1 MKAPPVVLMA
11 FTLLAGAG
19 LATAHP
25 MGNFSVNHYARLE
38 PGAKGLIITYVLDLA
53 ELPTVELIQSWGVER
68 TSPQAV
74 MEAQAAAQARQWAAS
89 LKVTENGKPLLGILQ
104 STLLAVETGAGGIP
118 LYRISTQIRYLA
130 HGGKIEFE
138 DNNYA
143 TRAGWREIVVRPAV
157 GGELLSASVGSEDR
171 SEALTLYPKD
181 QEKAPPQD
189 SKAWL
194 EWNPVAAPV
203 ITSTLP
209 KSAAAV
215 AVVESAA
222 PAPLAPSIRQSAAD
236 SSPLPPVEPG
246 HEYRNALLLAL
257 LIAALFVARKA
268 IRSTRYPVA

>member
-1 MKAPPVVLMA
+1 MKALLVLTA
-11 FTLLAGAG
+11 LAGAG

-68 TSPQAV
+68 TSPLAV
-74 MEAQAAAQARQWAAS
+74 MEAQAGAQARQWAAN
-89 LKVTENGKPLLGILQ
+89 LKVTENGKRLLGILQ
-104 STLLAVETGAGGIP
+104 STQLAVEAGAGGIP

-138 DNNYA
+138 DDNYP
-143 TRAGWREIVVRPAV
+143 TRAGWREIVVRPSAGGHLV
-157 GGELLSASVGSEDR
+157 GASVGSEDR

-189 SKAWL
+189 SKASL

-203 ITSTLP
+203 IISTLP
-209 KSAAAV
+209 KSGDAV
-215 AVVESAA
+215 PIVESAA
-222 PAPLAPSIRQSAAD
+222 SAQPVPAARQSVAD
-236 SSPLPPVEPG
+236 SSPLPAVEPG
-246 HEYRNALLLAL
+246 HEYRNAVLLLL
-257 LIAALFVARKA
+257 LIAALFIARKA
-268 IRSTRYPVA
+268 LRSTRYPVA